1 MAPHSPEE
9 KIIDLVDVVEE
20 GEPLESAPAPTGSGI
35 EAELDELFADFDKVN
50 AKASGQT
57 EEADAPIDFDA
68 IFSEDAG
75 TGEQATEKG
84 GAAPEEEADLDFD
97 ALFDDDQPVVGKTG
111 GEDAHTAEEDFELGT
126 IFAEETGAQPADEP
140 DLPKEGEQ
148 VIELEDIFSDE
159 ALSAMPASQSD
170 SLDLDRF
177 FGEDR
182 QAESGSDIPEFD
194 GSVEEIEEFEIDE
207 VQQKDTLD
215 GKPAFSL
222 DEFEQ
227 FDLGTDK
234 EEAHAD
240 ELVEGLADEESSE
253 LPDATTEWKSGGEDL
268 SELDALIAGL
278 EGEEQ
283 PEEETQ
289 EPVLSLDETMIEQKA
304 TEEESP
310 VDAVEES
317 DLPQELLDAGFEPAR
332 PEPASGSTTNDIDHL
347 MSHIEE
353 EVFSRVETRLAEV
366 TAEWNERERN
376 LLLAID
382 RLEKENESLRSLIE
396 DRPEPVTRE
405 ELAAAREEL
414 MAQLVIELKRVV
426 PAEAA
431 KVIREEISA
440 LMGSLKE
447 E

>member
-20 GEPLESAPAPTGSGI
+20 GEPLESAPAATGSGI

-50 AKASGQT
+50 VKAGQT
-57 EEADAPIDFDA
+57 EDADAPIDFDA

-75 TGEQATEKG
+75 TGEQATDKG
-84 GAAPEEEADLDFD
+84 GAAPDEEADLDFD

-111 GEDAHTAEEDFELGT
+111 GEGAHTAEEDFELGT
-126 IFAEETGAQPADEP
+126 IFAEETGAQPVNEP
-140 DLPKEGEQ
+140 DLPKEEEQ

-159 ALSAMPASQSD
+159 ALNAMPASQSD

-182 QAESGSDIPEFD
+182 QAEAGSDIPEFD

-207 VQQKDTLD
+207 VQPKGTTDEAS
-215 GKPAFSL
+215 AFSL

-227 FDLGTDK
+227 FDLGKDT
-234 EEAHAD
+234 EAAHAD
-240 ELVEGLADEESSE
+240 ELVEELADEESSE
-253 LPDATTEWKSGGEDL
+253 LPDATTEWKSGGDDL

-289 EPVLSLDETMIEQKA
+289 EPVLSLDEPIEQKA

-310 VDAVEES
+310 EDAVEES
-317 DLPQELLDAGFEPAR
+317 DLPQELLDAGFEPSR
-332 PEPASGSTTNDIDHL
+332 PEPASTTVDIDHL
-347 MSHIEE
+347 MSRIEE
-353 EVFSRVETRLAEV
+353 EVSSRVENRLADV
-366 TAEWNERERN
+366 TAEWSDRERN

-382 RLEKENESLRSLIE
+382 RLEKENESLRSMIE

-414 MAQLVIELKRVV
+414 MAQLVMEMKRAI